1 MYRRPPPLRKK
12 SGKRFLFDGR
22 GRLYTGY
29 FSYSF
34 GIETI
39 NTFIRSRSSL
49 ENHTR
54 YQTKT
59 IPVFRPKLSD
69 SNRARGEGGP
79 GPPHILEKKK
89 RKKKK
94 RNTNFQIKGIFD
106 RIRIFDRQASPKH
119 PNLWLVRFDPIS
131 HGDPQYD
138 YLYTDSGAPTDCFNF
153 ESLRK
158 AKNFWITV
166 PCFHFLISRYYR
178 AW

>member
-94 RNTNFQIKGIFD
+94 KKYKFSNKRN
-106 RIRIFDRQASPKH
+106 
-119 PNLWLVRFDPIS
+119 L
-131 HGDPQYD
+131 
-138 YLYTDSGAPTDCFNF
+138 
-153 ESLRK
+153 
-158 AKNFWITV
+158 
-166 PCFHFLISRYYR
+166 
-178 AW
+178 

>member
-69 SNRARGEGGP
+69 SNRPAEREGQ
-79 GPPHILEKKK
+79 GPPTFW
-89 RKKKK
+89 KKKK
-94 RNTNFQIKGIFD
+94 KKKKKKKYKFSNKRN
-106 RIRIFDRQASPKH
+106 
-119 PNLWLVRFDPIS
+119 L
-131 HGDPQYD
+131 
-138 YLYTDSGAPTDCFNF
+138 
-153 ESLRK
+153 
-158 AKNFWITV
+158 
-166 PCFHFLISRYYR
+166 
-178 AW
+178 

>member
-39 NTFIRSRSSL
+39 NTFIRSRSFL

-54 YQTKT
+54 YQTKS

-69 SNRARGEGGP
+69 SNRARAGGGP
-79 GPPHILEKKK
+79 GPPPHFLEKKK
-89 RKKKK
+89 KKIKEKK
-94 RNTNFQIKGIFD
+94 YKFSNKR
-106 RIRIFDRQASPKH
+106 
-119 PNLWLVRFDPIS
+119 NLWLNKNIRPAGLAEASKFMIGPFRSYITWWS
-131 HGDPQYD
+131 SIR
-138 YLYTDSGAPTDCFNF
+138 L
-153 ESLRK
+153 SLHWLRGTHRL
-158 AKNFWITV
+158 F
-166 PCFHFLISRYYR
+166 
-178 AW
+178 